1 MQTTKEQMS
10 EYLSKA
16 QTLQRMAMGIA
27 DVSISTSLVCGGET
41 SLTVYVFPL
50 DEKNNFI
57 PDVKVNGNY
66 LYHRYY
72 FAEWEYAETN
82 EKALK
87 DMLVYQRELLDL

>member
-16 QTLQRMAMGIA
+16 QALQRMAMGIA
-27 DVSISTSLVCGGET
+27 DVSIITSSAFVGE
-41 SLTVYVFPL
+41 SLLTVFVFPL

-57 PDVKVNGNY
+57 PDVKVKGNF
-66 LYHRYY
+66 LYHRYD